1 LCPKRPVCKADTIL
15 SNAGL
20 WDTQLI
26 AKYLRELHNYTQPLP
41 SRQIESA
48 LTGSIYD
55 SYVRWIV
62 WEGIRKWWN
71 KDLESW
77 LDCPTDAFHVDPA
90 PTSAQTIL
98 GGPSDSRV
106 KAMMAGVVCP
116 SSWAKEPHTFNCGYV
131 YPPNFDTAQGP
142 VQLTPRYVG
151 KIKDDKIIESLLAK
165 GGIRLAATLNTILGD
180 EADLRT
186 YGLISTGAHFEEVE
200 NSRKVEDSRTDLDW
214 YSRVERFLT
223 NIVA

>member
-1 LCPKRPVCKADTIL
+1 MMP
-15 SNAGL
+15 GL

-62 WEGIRKWWN
+62 WEGIRKWWY

-77 LDCPTDAFHVDPA
+77 LDCPADAFHTDPA
-90 PTSAQTIL
+90 LTTAQTIL
-98 GGPSDSRV
+98 GRPSDSRV
-106 KAMMAGVVCP
+106 NTMMAGVVCP
-116 SSWAKEPHTFNCGYV
+116 STWAKEPHTFNCGYV
-131 YPPNFDTAQGP
+131 YPPNFDTTQSP
-142 VQLTPRYVG
+142 VQLPSGYVG

-180 EADLRT
+180 EADLLT
-186 YGLISTGAHFEEVE
+186 YGLISTGAHIEEVDTPRE
-200 NSRKVEDSRTDLDW
+200 AEDHRTDIGW
-214 YSRVERFLT
+214 YSRMERLLG
-223 NIVA
+223 NIVT